1 MGALEG
7 RMNVLEGRMS
17 EMEIRVEQRVSALE
31 TRLDRR
37 ITDVFKWMVGM
48 TVPVWITLFAL
59 IITQFTK
66 G

>member
-7 RMNVLEGRMS
+7 RMS
-17 EMEIRVEQRVSALE
+17 TMETRVSAME
-31 TRLDRR
+31 TRLERR

-48 TVPVWITLFAL
+48 TVPVWISIFVL
-59 IITQFTK
+59 IVAQFIK